1 MNGFVF
7 NNSLTID
14 CYQILQN
21 NLSILDSLNSYTVD
35 YSDIAS
41 RGIKLR
47 KEGKDNSYAE
57 LKPAKGKN
65 GIYFLYNI
73 STYGTVRYF
82 YIGINTLNEDST
94 QDLYTRLTQHFTAH
108 NSGGL
113 PAKLAKQHFLKQ
125 NIEPTDSKKASVE
138 NYMLNYLINNELQLT
153 FYVLDEDIDKIKSLE
168 KFLIKLL
175 QPKLNTQLK

>member
-73 STYGTVRYF
+73 SIFSYF
-82 YIGINTLNEDST
+82 ITLNEDE
-94 QDLYTRLTQHFTAH
+94 FT
-108 NSGGL
+108 SS
-113 PAKLAKQHFLKQ
+113 
-125 NIEPTDSKKASVE
+125 I
-138 NYMLNYLINNELQLT
+138 
-153 FYVLDEDIDKIKSLE
+153 
-168 KFLIKLL
+168 
-175 QPKLNTQLK
+175 